1 MNIWEERLLTCWKS
15 SSFHFHVYFE
25 GAKANEWTSRSRLG
39 SLRDIPRNQGQ
50 SIRNRSD
57 GLEASIS
64 QWLLKIWLCMK
75 TPKQLQNRLLL
86 YHEWP
91 STNKTKWLIYLE
103 PPAMPLKFGNA
114 HAISRTRIRRE
125 VLPWPQTLN
134 KWGLR
139 TVILIQEWSSARV
152 DVRSNGSLQGSREKE
167 GHFPFSEIR
176 LKRDDW
182 TLIEAAL
189 HTIHSLEEILRVK
202 SQIKFCSFSGALDLE
217 NYIST
222 SYRIPL
228 SVWSW
233 VRFIHSSSTPLYSQD
248 SFTQLSHLS

>member
-1 MNIWEERLLTCWKS
+1 
-15 SSFHFHVYFE
+15 
-25 GAKANEWTSRSRLG
+25 
-39 SLRDIPRNQGQ
+39 
-50 SIRNRSD
+50 
-57 GLEASIS
+57 
-64 QWLLKIWLCMK
+64 
-75 TPKQLQNRLLL
+75 
-86 YHEWP
+86 
-91 STNKTKWLIYLE
+91 
-103 PPAMPLKFGNA
+103 
-114 HAISRTRIRRE
+114 
-125 VLPWPQTLN
+125 
-134 KWGLR
+134 
-139 TVILIQEWSSARV
+139 V

-228 SVWSW
+228 SV
-233 VRFIHSSSTPLYSQD
+233 
-248 SFTQLSHLS
+248 